1 MSEAQRGPSREELA
15 VCAHDLRSTL
25 TVIAGW
31 NSLLSR
37 DDLDPAQRAEAV
49 AGIEAAI
56 ARADALIG
64 DALAG
69 RLRTHTAHERVDLA
83 GVAAQAVADARV
95 ALGLDVS
102 LVVDAPALIE
112 GDAVGMARI
121 LENLLGN
128 AAKYAADGPIEVRLG
143 ARDEMAV
150 LEVADRGPGIPEQM
164 RSTVMEPFARLER
177 DVDRPGTGL
186 GLTVVR
192 SIAERHLG
200 GVEIL
205 SREGGGTVVRVELP
219 LAV

>member
-1 MSEAQRGPSREELA
+1 MNEPTHGPSRAELA

-37 DDLDPAQRAEAV
+37 DDLEPAQRAEAV

-64 DALAG
+64 DTLAG
-69 RLRTHTAHERVDLA
+69 RLRAHTAHERVDLA
-83 GVAAQAVADARV
+83 KVAARAVADARV

-102 LVVDAPALIE
+102 LRVDEPATVE
-112 GDAVGMARI
+112 GDAIGLARI

-128 AAKYAADGPIEVRLG
+128 AAKYAGDGPVEVRVG
-143 ARDEMAV
+143 VRDELAV

-164 RSTVMEPFARLER
+164 RSAVLEPFTRLER
-177 DVDRPGTGL
+177 DVGRPGTGL

-205 SREGGGTVVRVELP
+205 SRDGGGTIVRVELP
-219 LAV
+219 LA

>member
-1 MSEAQRGPSREELA
+1 MSEPTRGPSREELA

-37 DDLDPAQRAEAV
+37 ELDPARRAEAV

-69 RLRTHTAHERVDLA
+69 RLRTHTAHEPVDLA
-83 GVAAQAVADARV
+83 EVAARAVADAQV

-102 LVVDAPALIE
+102 LVVDAPAMIE

-128 AAKYAADGPIEVRLG
+128 AAKYAADGPVGVRVG
-143 ARDEMAV
+143 VRDELAV

-164 RSTVMEPFARLER
+164 RTAMLEPFARLER
-177 DVDRPGTGL
+177 DVERPGTGL

-200 GVEIL
+200 SVEIL
-205 SREGGGTVVRVELP
+205 PRESGGTVVRVELP
-219 LAV
+219 LA